1 MDSDLL
7 DYIAQVARDPGTRVP
22 PISQLSET
30 LGISPSKLRE
40 QLEVARALEIV
51 EVRPKTGI
59 RTLALSYLPPLR
71 LGVLA
76 VLARDPSRFEE
87 IRALRTTLEAAY
99 WIEAV
104 RLLEPSDFDRLEHL
118 VARAWEKLRG
128 TPIQIPHSEHKA
140 LHLTV
145 FSRLPNLL
153 VRALLEAYW
162 EAYEAVGL
170 SLYADY
176 AYLREVWTYH
186 ETMVRAIRAG
196 DAEAGLQAL
205 VRHTGLLRARSDS
218 GREATS
224 PAAASGNWKGDL
236 G

>member
-1 MDSDLL
+1 MASDLL
-7 DYIAQVARDPGTRVP
+7 DYIAQEAREPGTRVP
-22 PISQLSET
+22 PISELSET

-59 RTLALSYLPPLR
+59 RTLEFSYLPPLR
-71 LGVLA
+71 LGLLS

-99 WIEAV
+99 WKDAV
-104 RLLEPSDFDRLEHL
+104 GRLQAPDLDRLERL
-118 VARAWEKLRG
+118 VAQAWEKLRG
-128 TPIQIPHSEHKA
+128 TPIQIPHAEHKA

-153 VRALLEAYW
+153 VRDLLEAYW

-170 SLYADY
+170 SVYADY
-176 AYLREVWTYH
+176 AYLHEVWTYH

-196 DAEAGLQAL
+196 DPEAGLEAL
-205 VRHTGLLRARSDS
+205 VRHTGLLRARASPA
-218 GREATS
+218 REAS
-224 PAAASGNWKGDL
+224 PPADSSGNWKGDL

>member
-1 MDSDLL
+1 MATDLL
-7 DYIAQVARDPGTRVP
+7 DYIAQQAREPGTRVP
-22 PISQLSET
+22 PISELSEM

-40 QLEVARALEIV
+40 QLEVARALEFV

-59 RTLALSYLPPLR
+59 RTREISYLPPLR
-71 LGVLA
+71 LGLLSVLA
-76 VLARDPSRFEE
+76 QDPSRFEE

-104 RLLEPSDFDRLEHL
+104 GLLEPSDLDRLERL
-118 VARAWEKLRG
+118 VAQAWEKLRG
-128 TPIQIPHSEHKA
+128 TPIQIPHAEHKA

-153 VRALLEAYW
+153 VRALLEGYW

-176 AYLREVWTYH
+176 AYLHEVWTYH
-186 ETMVRAIRAG
+186 ETMVGAIRAG
-196 DAEAGLQAL
+196 DPEAGLRAL
-205 VRHTGLLRARSDS
+205 VRHTGLLRARSRPA
-218 GREATS
+218 REGSS
-224 PAAASGNWKGDL
+224 PGIPSSNWKGDL

>member
-1 MDSDLL
+1 MASELL
-7 DYIAQVARDPGTRVP
+7 DYIAQEAREPGTRVP
-22 PISQLSET
+22 PISELAET

-40 QLEVARALEIV
+40 QLEVARALEFV

-59 RTLALSYLPPLR
+59 RTREVSYLPPLR
-71 LGVLA
+71 LGLLSVLA
-76 VLARDPSRFEE
+76 QDPSRFEE
-87 IRALRTTLEAAY
+87 IRTLRTTLEAAY
-99 WIEAV
+99 WKEAV
-104 RLLEPSDFDRLEHL
+104 GRLLPEDLDQLERL
-118 VARAWEKLRG
+118 VGQAWGKLRG
-128 TPIQIPHSEHKA
+128 TPIQIPHAEHKA

-162 EAYEAVGL
+162 EAYEAIGL

-205 VRHTGLLRARSDS
+205 VQHTGLLRSRSDPMS
-218 GREATS
+218 EAGA
-224 PAAASGNWKGDL
+224 PASSDDNWKGDL
-236 G
+236 A